1 MKALHVRRDPHTWH
15 TSTLTRPQEVIP
27 AGNTFN
33 KQFVDLLRR
42 IFQYDPKQRITAK
55 QALKHPWFKETIT
68 DDGSEAAR
76 IRQGREQARSQVDLD
91 YYEDGG

>member
-1 MKALHVRRDPHTWH
+1 MADIL
-15 TSTLTRPQEVIP
+15 LTKPQEFIP
-27 AGNTFN
+27 AGNAFN
-33 KQFVDLLRR
+33 KHFIDLLRR

-55 QALKHPWFKETIT
+55 QALKHFWFKETIT

-76 IRQGREQARSQVDLD
+76 IRQTREQARSQVDLD